1 MDVWEQSMVDKF
13 EIWVDE
19 KEKIV
24 SFHPIENSDS
34 INFQEHTH
42 FLSYVQALAERS
54 YRFQ

>member
-1 MDVWEQSMVDKF
+1 MDVWEQSVVNKF

-24 SFHPIENSDS
+24 PFHPIENSDFIDS
-34 INFQEHTH
+34 QEHSH
-42 FLSYVQALAERS
+42 FLSYVQDLAERS

>member
-1 MDVWEQSMVDKF
+1 MDVWEPSVVNKF

-24 SFHPIENSDS
+24 SFHPIENSDF
-34 INFQEHTH
+34 IDFQEHSH
-42 FLSYVQALAERS
+42 FLSYVQDLAERS

>member
-34 INFQEHTH
+34 INFQEHSH
-42 FLSYVQALAERS
+42 FLSYVQALAEHS